1 MKLLPHIVNFT
12 FAVQVLNFK
21 CCFYTF
27 GILYNP
33 LITTLIKCLTK
44 ILETVTGKKENPVD
58 HPLRPLGPV
67 FRNAYRSPISPPTD
81 VKSLLR
87 PKQPSSNASLP
98 FCISRKLLSFFQSI
112 CTVDPWPACV
122 SMWVWMCVFSC
133 VLLFAVTSMGAQRG
147 RKLEN
152 VWSWRKDRADLCNHR
167 ATVSEWA

>member
-33 LITTLIKCLTK
+33 FITTLIKCLTK
-44 ILETVTGKKENPVD
+44 ILETVTGKKENPMD

-87 PKQPSSNASLP
+87 PKQA
-98 FCISRKLLSFFQSI
+98 
-112 CTVDPWPACV
+112 AA
-122 SMWVWMCVFSC
+122 M
-133 VLLFAVTSMGAQRG
+133 LLFPSVFRG
-147 RKLEN
+147 NYSAFSK
-152 VWSWRKDRADLCNHR
+152 
-167 ATVSEWA
+167 VSALLILGQHV